1 MDPPSAS
8 SAGHSRSSNNSPSA
22 TAVKVKAPQKK
33 STPSQQKKQK
43 QRNGSIASMKQPS
56 NSPSEPS
63 HDSESSGQSTTIVE
77 REVSQS
83 QDNANGEAMIVYD
96 HSEHGNDQSEID
108 EGPTIYVD
116 DAKRNELALVAA
128 ETQENEMGRG
138 YELAMR
144 DEPDMRRG
152 FDHCFVKVPA
162 KDRLSVLFATL
173 RRSAERKVIVICS
186 TWESASFHATLFRQL
201 EMANVVSMHEQLEK
215 DDDNV
220 VRAYNSFIYH
230 YPGIMFASDVSLRE
244 FEIPP
249 NVDYVIQYEPPMNP
263 IEYVY
268 RMREAKVY
276 DSSCHKALIF
286 LTPDE
291 LNLLE
296 IFEFNKIQVHE
307 LEARRVDQFKQK
319 VEKLLVKHKELNNSA
334 WQAFRSFCIAYE
346 GHPSTKIYG
355 KIDEDGVRTSFATPH
370 LPEEYMKYSPAAAP
384 ENKQKEPEEMAERE
398 SRPRR
403 KSANEWM
410 EKNDKTWRKGKHGEG
425 KEGSGSN
432 TKDSVAELG
441 AGSSWMKQ
449 KRFKKKKD
457 PNCWMAKEAKTWR
470 HSRSPAH

>member
-1 MDPPSAS
+1 MDPPTANSGSPAS
-8 SAGHSRSSNNSPSA
+8 
-22 TAVKVKAPQKK
+22 KAPQKK
-33 STPSQQKKQK
+33 DQKKKQK
-43 QRNGSIASMKQPS
+43 QRNGNNASMKQPS
-56 NSPSEPS
+56 KSPSSKSPSEPS
-63 HDSESSGQSTTIVE
+63 LTASSGQSTTIVE

-83 QDNANGEAMIVYD
+83 QDSAVGEALVVYE
-96 HSEHGNDQSEID
+96 HSEDGNDQSETV

-128 ETQENEMGRG
+128 ETQENDTDKG
-138 YELAMR
+138 YELAIR

-152 FDHCFVKVPA
+152 FDHCFVKVPT

-215 DDDNV
+215 EDDNV

-263 IEYVY
+263 IDYVY
-268 RMREAKVY
+268 RMRESKMY
-276 DSSCHKALIF
+276 ESSCHKALIF

-296 IFEFNKIQVHE
+296 IFEFNKIQCSE

-319 VEKLLVKHKELNNSA
+319 VEKLLAKHRELNDLA
-334 WQAFRSFCIAYE
+334 WRAFRSFCITYE

-355 KIDEDGVRTSFATPH
+355 TLDEDAVRTSFATPH
-370 LPEEYMKYSPAAAP
+370 LPEEYMKYSPTAP
-384 ENKQKEPEEMAERE
+384 EKKQKEPEERTERE
-398 SRPRR
+398 SRSRK

-410 EKNDKTWRKGKHGEG
+410 DKNDKTWRKGKHGE
-425 KEGSGSN
+425 KEGGSSN
-432 TKDSVAELG
+432 TKDSELG
-441 AGSSWMKQ
+441 ASWMKP
-449 KRFKKKKD
+449 RTFKKRSD

-470 HSRSPAH
+470 HSRSPSH